1 MASYGRDRRRRLTT
15 EEMRLLYARANGLC
29 QDCGVMLDASWHGA
43 HMAAYATGGATQL
56 DEMRAQCCRC
66 NLDLGAGNMEQ
77 VEDLRLRL
85 WQQQAFGPIIERL
98 WYAGSA
104 TLHAA
109 PGAGKTLFAAA
120 VFRRLYDR
128 EIVNRLVIFVPNVN
142 LVDQTVDAYARIG
155 VHLDRRPR
163 DGVLEHPDTV
173 GLVVC
178 YQSLS
183 DAAAEAH
190 AARMAMNSTL
200 VIFDEVHHLAERDHS
215 AWGRFVEAM
224 VGDVANQPPLNAT
237 AVFNMT
243 GTLFRSAK
251 SQRISTVRYKRV
263 GENKFEAIPDWS
275 VPTAQLVGIELRAPD
290 LYVYGGK
297 ARLVDLENEKIIES
311 EIVDLSQLQRSAVSR
326 EMFRSKSW
334 LKGICTDGLRLLKN
348 QLLTLNGEVPLKL
361 LHVADDQRTAKLA
374 ADIYNEIEGHDIAA
388 LVISD
393 EPGSVKTLRRI
404 RKDQRPRIIVTC
416 QMVTEGFDCHE
427 LSTMVHASRKAAPLF
442 VAQVMARVMR
452 VTDYERAAG
461 MMLPA
466 AILIPD
472 DPVLRETYASAL
484 ASARHIVEEDDA
496 AGRCHEG
503 HRRSMCPCRYPE
515 EDCTCG
521 PWSAPPIL
529 KRFDL
534 LDLEDPRLNGAT
546 VLGHED
552 GDVTAL
558 ELANSVELCNR
569 LLIPEPFAPRVAV
582 AVRQGP
588 PVRRKYS
595 EEKAEPSEQPAGP
608 RDIVET
614 YRAKLRQ
621 AAGWME
627 KHIGHDDR
635 FASVSVFQA
644 AANQAGSIP
653 MGGRDQA
660 TARQLATA
668 ADWMAARVRE
678 HCLDHNEQVPAWTED
693 RQ

>member
-1 MASYGRDRRRRLTT
+1 MASYGRDRHRRLTT
-15 EEMRLLYARANGLC
+15 EEMRLLYARADGLC
-29 QDCGVMLDASWHGA
+29 QDCGTPLDVNWHGA
-43 HMAAYATGGATQL
+43 HMAAYSTGGATQL
-56 DEMRAQCCRC
+56 DQMRAQCPKC
-66 NLDLGAGNMEQ
+66 NLGLGANDMEQ
-77 VEDLRLRL
+77 VEGLRLRL
-85 WQQQAFGPIIERL
+85 WQQQGFEPIIERL
-98 WYAGSA
+98 WTTGSA

-120 VFRRLYDR
+120 IFRRLYDCGL
-128 EIVNRLVIFVPNVN
+128 VHRLVIFVPNAN
-142 LVDQTVDAYARIG
+142 LVDQTVEAYARMGI
-155 VHLDRRPR
+155 HLDRKPR

-190 AARMAMNSTL
+190 AVRMRSDSTL

-215 AWGRFVEAM
+215 AWGRFVEAI
-224 VGDVANQPPLNAT
+224 VGDVASGPPQNAT

-251 SQRISTVRYKRV
+251 SQRISTVRYKRI
-263 GENKFEAIPDWS
+263 GDNKFEAIPDWS

-297 ARLVDLENEKIIES
+297 AKLVDLENEKVIES

-326 EMFRSKSW
+326 EMFRSRPW
-334 LKGICTDGLRLLKN
+334 LRGVCTGGLRLLKN

-374 ADIYNEIEGHDIAA
+374 ADIYNELEGQDIAA

-393 EPGSVKTLRRI
+393 EPGSARTLRQI
-404 RKDQRPRIIVTC
+404 RKDPRPRVIVTC

-427 LSTMVHASRKAAPLF
+427 LSAMVHASRKAAPLF

-503 HRRSMCPCRYPE
+503 HRRSMCSCRYPE
-515 EDCTCG
+515 EDCSCG
-521 PWSAPPIL
+521 PWFSPAIL

-552 GDVTAL
+552 GDVTAI

-595 EEKAEPSEQPAGP
+595 EDTTESAETPAGP

-614 YRAKLRQ
+614 YRARMRQ

-635 FASVSVFQA
+635 FDSVSVFQVK
-644 AANQAGSIP
+644 ANEAGNIIQ
-653 MGGRDQA
+653 GGRDHA

-668 ADWMAARVRE
+668 ADWMAKSVRE
-678 HCLDHNEQVPAWTED
+678 HCYDQGEQVPAWAED
-693 RQ
+693 R